1 MLVLI
6 WELFSGAGVNDF
18 PRKEDCCGL
27 KQADKHVQHYEKAPL
42 NEEKGACHSIF
53 SGFTGAVEQ
62 QVK

>member
-1 MLVLI
+1 MSVVR
-6 WELFSGAGVNDF
+6 E
-18 PRKEDCCGL
+18 L
-27 KQADKHVQHYEKAPL
+27 KQADKHVQHDEKSPL